1 MTKRIT
7 PAIFWA
13 AYGLTAVWA
22 IAQRIAL
29 VVYPPGAP
37 RIFLLRP
44 FAFGIGL
51 MAANALALRLSL
63 QVRRDF
69 PRRARMRVAWV
80 LFALSC
86 ATALL
91 RYGLLWVAAGRGVA
105 PDLRPALFFGAGI
118 TEGASLLLLL
128 AALVLMWRSFWRLR
142 LGRLRL
148 SDGLAIAAIAI
159 ATPALFA
166 LRAGGPLASARTFV
180 ILQLQYLD
188 PALIACCAVAGVVLL
203 RTSRD
208 VGAGSLAAS
217 FACVGAFGLVRLAAL
232 LVALL
237 PVPGIRWIEVPFTAA
252 SLASDW
258 LIALAVWYRW
268 RVTVEANEL
277 VRHYDSDPTA
287 NS

>member
-1 MTKRIT
+1 MTKRIA
-7 PAIFWA
+7 PAIFWV
-13 AYGLTAVWA
+13 AYGLTAAWA

-37 RIFLLRP
+37 RILLLRP

-51 MAANALALRLSL
+51 VAANALALRFSL

-69 PRRARMRVAWV
+69 PRRARMRLAWL
-80 LFALSC
+80 LFALAC
-86 ATALL
+86 ATAML
-91 RYGLLWVAAGRGVA
+91 RYGFLWVAAGREIA
-105 PDLRPALFFGAGI
+105 PDLRPALFLGTGI
-118 TEGASLLLLL
+118 TEGASILLLL
-128 AALVLMWRSFWRLR
+128 AALVLMWVPFWKLR

-148 SDGLAIAAIAI
+148 SDWLAIAAIAI

-180 ILQLQYLD
+180 IVQLQYLD
-188 PALIACCAVAGVVLL
+188 PALIACCAIAGVVLL

-208 VGAGSLAAS
+208 LGAGGLAAS

-237 PVPGIRWIEVPFTAA
+237 PLPGIRWIEVPFTAA

-268 RVTVEANEL
+268 CVTVEANAL
-277 VRHYDSDPTA
+277 IRQYDSKA
-287 NS
+287 AGL